1 MKFSPT
7 EMERNTYM
15 KTIKGVASSAIIF
28 NTNSKGHSIDD
39 YALAQI
45 KNLCDNP
52 AFTGCKIRI
61 MPDVHP
67 GKVGTIGFTSTLG
80 NQVIPNVIGIDIGC
94 GMTLAKIKGKVKEFQ
109 RLDTVIRENVPS
121 GFTIRTKPHH
131 KALDFDLSSLYC
143 YRHIQ
148 EEKSLLSLGTLGSGN
163 HFIEVDCDDEKN
175 YYLVIHSG
183 SRHLG
188 FEVTEHYLRE
198 GQKELKNKG
207 IDVPYEL
214 TYLTGTLMEQ
224 YLHDLAIVQDFA
236 TLNREIMISVICK
249 EMKWKIL
256 DSYSCIHNYIDTS
269 TDTPIIR
276 KGAIYN
282 SSSILLSD
290 SSRRS
295 GGAGVACDGNARNGC
310 RSGSEHND
318 VHERRCRINSPHMIE
333 LIPVQPLGIED
344 LSELVENVVH
354 LYPVLIHHN
363 RVNSTERRIESTI
376 HSDFVGLIVRVVCQ
390 QHFQPVNFTLIEGET
405 VNSDMPAEPVCA
417 VDIERYWEWL
427 EGCLTLVGN
436 LHSNLATGYLLD
448 EECTAFQYVEG
459 VIRVATALVAEASVS

>member
-1 MKFSPT
+1 
-7 EMERNTYM
+7 M
-15 KTIKGVASSAIIF
+15 KTINGVASSAIIF
-28 NTNSKGHSIDD
+28 NTKSKEHSIDD

-52 AFTGCKIRI
+52 AFTGCRIRV

-163 HFIEVDCDDEKN
+163 HFIEVDLDDEKN

-256 DSYSCIHNYIDTS
+256 DSYSCIHNYVDFS
-269 TDTPIIR
+269 FDKPVLR
-276 KGAIYN
+276 KGAI
-282 SSSILLSD
+282 S
-290 SSRRS
+290 
-295 GGAGVACDGNARNGC
+295 ARNGEKVIIPINM
-310 RSGSEHND
+310 RDGIILGRGLGNDEWNQSAPHGAGRILKREEVKNSYTVSNFKSEMKGIYTS
-318 VHERRCRINSPHMIE
+318 CINK
-333 LIPVQPLGIED
+333 D
-344 LSELVENVVH
+344 
-354 LYPVLIHHN
+354 
-363 RVNSTERRIESTI
+363 T
-376 HSDFVGLIVRVVCQ
+376 
-390 QHFQPVNFTLIEGET
+390 
-405 VNSDMPAEPVCA
+405 
-417 VDIERYWEWL
+417 
-427 EGCLTLVGN
+427 
-436 LHSNLATGYLLD
+436 LD
-448 EECTAFQYVEG
+448 EAPFAYRCIDEIAE
-459 VIRVATALVAEASVS
+459 VISPTVMIDKVIKPIYNFKA